1 MLASEKLKKIY
12 GEKAKQGLVDVKF
25 AFVDT
30 ARGASFE
37 QLCEEVLAMENAI
50 SDGKSKPLNFGDLR
64 IKLAE

>member
-12 GEKAKQGLVDVKF
+12 DEKAKQGLVDVKF
-25 AFVDT
+25 VFADT
-30 ARGASFE
+30 APAASFE

-50 SDGKSKPLNFGDLR
+50 TDGKSKPLDFGDLS